1 MRVARPAVLTVQE
14 NINEQGEFLMK
25 DYQAKNIRNIS
36 VVGHGSEGKTTLVEA
51 LLFTAGAIDRQGRVE
66 DGSTTT
72 DFEAEETK
80 RQISIS
86 AAMAPL
92 EWKNTKI
99 NLIDI
104 PGYFDFAGEQSG
116 PLTVCEGALITVGA
130 VSGLSVG
137 AEKAWAMC
145 DKTHTSRMIVIN
157 QMDRENANFEKA
169 LATITEKYG
178 SHIAPIEV
186 PIVENGKFTGVV
198 CVLENKAFIGE
209 GKTLKEIE
217 IPDFVADEV
226 ESAREAIME
235 AAAGAEDELMEK
247 FFEDGE
253 LSFEDMMHGL
263 RQGIKD
269 GTVVPVVCCSGIT
282 RVGLSKVLDNIIDLM
297 PSPAGAVTV
306 GVNPKTGDEVER
318 VCEDSAPFSA
328 QVFKTMADP
337 FVGKLSL
344 MKVVSGTLTGDTMLY
359 NVNAEKSEKP
369 GTIYT
374 LKGKKQNATQKV
386 CAGDICALAKL
397 QSVATGNTLCDGNNP
412 VKYPEIEF
420 PAPCISKAVYAK
432 KAGEEDKIF
441 SGLARLMEE
450 DPTIT
455 VTKNVE
461 TTESVLSGLGE
472 MHIEVVAKKLA
483 SKFGAEC
490 VLQDPKIPY
499 RESIRKP
506 IDVQG
511 RHKKQSGGHG
521 QFGDVKI
528 KFRPNDDPNDTEFH
542 FEDAVVG
549 GTVPR
554 NFIPAVEK
562 GLRDNIKH
570 GVLAGFPVVGLTAQ
584 LYDGSYHPVD
594 SSEMAF
600 KTAAR
605 LAFKQ
610 LTGAN
615 PILLEPIYHVEVD
628 VPDQYMGDIIGDM
641 NKRRGRIMGMDK
653 VGELQRV
660 TAEAPL
666 SEMFKYATDLRS
678 MTQARGSFTMRFE
691 RYEEVPAADAK
702 KIIETCKQE
711 EEDED

>member
-1 MRVARPAVLTVQE
+1 
-14 NINEQGEFLMK
+14 MK

-51 LLFTAGAIDRQGRVE
+51 LLYTAGAIDRQGRVE

-72 DFEAEETK
+72 DFEPEETK

-86 AAMAPL
+86 AAIAPL
-92 EWKNTKI
+92 EWKETKI

-130 VSGLSVG
+130 VSGLNVG

-169 LATITEKYG
+169 LSTITEKYG

-198 CVLENKAFIGE
+198 CILENKAFIGE
-209 GKTLKEIE
+209 GKTLKEVA

-226 ESAREAIME
+226 EAAREAIME

-253 LSFEDMMHGL
+253 LSFDDMMHGL

-269 GTVVPVVCCSGIT
+269 GTVVPVVCCSGVT

-297 PSPAGAVTV
+297 PSPAGTSLT
-306 GVNPKTGDEVER
+306 GVNPKNDEEVER
-318 VCEDSAPFSA
+318 ICADDQPFSA
-328 QVFKTMADP
+328 RVFKTMADP

-344 MKVVSGTLTGDTMLY
+344 MKVMSGTLTGDMLLY
-359 NVNAEKSEKP
+359 NANAEKSEKP

-374 LKGKKQNATQKV
+374 LKGKKQTPTQKV

-412 VKYPEIEF
+412 VKFPEIEF

-455 VTKNVE
+455 VSKNVE

-472 MHIEVVAKKLA
+472 MHIEVVARKLA

-506 IDVQG
+506 IDVEG

-528 KFRPNDDPNDTEFH
+528 KFRPNADPEDTEFH
-542 FEDAVVG
+542 FVDSVVG

-570 GVLAGFPVVGLTAQ
+570 GVLAGFPVVGLTAE
-584 LYDGSYHPVD
+584 LYDGGYHPVD

-615 PILLEPIYHVEVD
+615 PILLEPIYHIEVD

-678 MTQARGSFTMRFE
+678 MTQARGSFTMHFE
-691 RYEEVPAADAK
+691 RYEEVPATDAK
-702 KIIETCKQE
+702 KIIESCKR
-711 EEDED
+711 EDEDED

>member
-1 MRVARPAVLTVQE
+1 
-14 NINEQGEFLMK
+14 MK
-25 DYQAKNIRNIS
+25 DYQAKNIRNLS

-72 DFEAEETK
+72 DYDPEEIR

-92 EWKNTKI
+92 EWKETKI

-104 PGYFDFAGEQSG
+104 PGYFDFAGEQVG
-116 PLTVCEGALITVGA
+116 PMAVSDAALITVGA

-145 DKTHTSRMIVIN
+145 DKSHTSRMIVIN

-169 LATITEKYG
+169 LGTITAKYG
-178 SHIAPIEV
+178 SHIAPIQV
-186 PIVENGKFTGVV
+186 PIVEGGKFTGVA
-198 CVLENKAFIGE
+198 CVLENRAFIGE
-209 GKTLKEIE
+209 GKTLKATD
-217 IPDFVADEV
+217 IPASVADEV

-235 AAAGAEDELMEK
+235 AAAGADDELMEK
-247 FFEDGE
+247 FFEEGE
-253 LSFEDMMHGL
+253 LSFEEMMHGL
-263 RQGIKD
+263 RKGIVE

-282 RVGLSKVLDNIIDLM
+282 RVGLAKLLDNIIDLM
-297 PSPAGAVTV
+297 PSPAGGVLT
-306 GVNPKTGDEVER
+306 GVNPKTGEAVER
-318 VCEDSAPFSA
+318 ICADDQPFSA
-328 QVFKTMADP
+328 RVFKTMADP

-344 MKVVSGTLTGDTMLY
+344 MKITSGALTPDITLY
-359 NVNAEKSEKP
+359 NANAEKTEKP
-369 GTIYT
+369 GTIYI
-374 LKGKKQNATQKV
+374 LKGKKQTTTTRV
-386 CAGDICALAKL
+386 CAGDLCALAKL
-397 QSVATGNTLCDGNNP
+397 QTVATGNTLCDAANP
-412 VKYPEIEF
+412 VRFDELHF

-450 DPTIT
+450 DPTIK
-455 VTKNVE
+455 VEKNVA

-472 MHIEVVAKKLA
+472 MHIEVIAKKLA

-506 IDVQG
+506 IDVEG

-542 FEDAVVG
+542 FVDSVVG

-570 GVLAGFPVVGLTAQ
+570 GVMAGFPVVGLTAE
-584 LYDGSYHPVD
+584 LYDGGYHPVD

-610 LTGAN
+610 LTTAM
-615 PILLEPIYHVEVD
+615 PVLLEPIYHVEVD
-628 VPDQYMGDIIGDM
+628 VPDQYIGDM

-678 MTQARGSFTMRFE
+678 MTQARGSFTMTFE

-702 KIIETCKQE
+702 KIVEACKRE

>member
-1 MRVARPAVLTVQE
+1 
-14 NINEQGEFLMK
+14 MK
-25 DYQAKNIRNIS
+25 DYQAKNIRNLC

-51 LLFTAGAIDRQGRVE
+51 LLFTAGVIDRQGRVE

-72 DFEAEETK
+72 DYDQEEV
-80 RQISIS
+80 RRHISIS

-92 EWKNTKI
+92 EWKDTKI
-99 NLIDI
+99 NLIDV
-104 PGYFDFAGEQSG
+104 PGYFDFAGEQVG
-116 PLTVCEGALITVGA
+116 PMAVSEAALITVGA

-137 AEKAWAMC
+137 AEKAWALC
-145 DKTHTSRMIVIN
+145 DKTHTARMIVIN
-157 QMDRENANFEKA
+157 QMDRDNANFVKA
-169 LATITEKYG
+169 LGTITEKYG

-186 PIVENGKFTGVV
+186 PIVEGGKFTGVV
-198 CVLENKAFIGE
+198 CVLENKAYTGE
-209 GKTLKEIE
+209 GKALKAID
-217 IPDFVADEV
+217 IPASVAADV
-226 ESAREAIME
+226 EKAREQIME
-235 AAAGAEDELMEK
+235 AAAGADDELMEK
-247 FFEDGE
+247 FFEEGE
-253 LSFEDMMHGL
+253 LSPDEMMLGL
-263 RQGIKD
+263 RKGIQE

-282 RVGLSKVLDNIIDLM
+282 RIGLAKLLDYIIDLM
-297 PSPAGAVTV
+297 PSPAGHVLE
-306 GVNPKTGDEVER
+306 GIDPRTGDAVER
-318 VCEDSAPFSA
+318 VCADDQPFSA
-328 QVFKTMADP
+328 RVFKTMADP

-344 MKVVSGTLTGDTMLY
+344 MKVTSGTLTADTQLY
-359 NVNAEKSEKP
+359 NVNAEKTEKP
-369 GTIYT
+369 GTIYF
-374 LKGKKQNATQKV
+374 LRGKKQNTTTKV
-386 CAGDICALAKL
+386 CAGDLCALAKL
-397 QSVATGNTLCDGNNP
+397 QSVATGNTLCDANNP
-412 VKYPEIEF
+412 VKFPDLEF

-441 SGLARLMEE
+441 SGLNRLMEE
-450 DPTIT
+450 DPTIKLE
-455 VTKNVE
+455 KNVE

-472 MHIEVVAKKLA
+472 MHIEVIAKKLA
-483 SKFGAEC
+483 SKFGADC

-511 RHKKQSGGHG
+511 HHKKQSGGHG

-528 KFRPNDDPNDTEFH
+528 KFRPNADPEDTEFH
-542 FEDAVVG
+542 FIDSVVG

-570 GVLAGFPVVGLTAQ
+570 GVLAGFPVVGLTAE
-584 LYDGSYHPVD
+584 LYDGSYHLGD
-594 SSEMAF
+594 ASEIAC

-615 PILLEPIYHVEVD
+615 PVLLEPIYHVEVD
-628 VPDQYMGDIIGDM
+628 VPDQYMGDVIGDM

-653 VGELQRV
+653 VGDLQRV

-678 MTQARGSFTMRFE
+678 MTQARGSFTMSFE

-702 KIIETCKQE
+702 KIVEASKRE
-711 EEDED
+711 EEDDD

>member
-1 MRVARPAVLTVQE
+1 
-14 NINEQGEFLMK
+14 MK
-25 DYQAKNIRNIS
+25 DYQAKNIRNLS

-72 DFEAEETK
+72 DFEPEETK
-80 RQISIS
+80 RGISIS

-116 PLTVCEGALITVGA
+116 PLTVCEGAIITVGA
-130 VSGLSVG
+130 VSGLNVG

-145 DKTHTSRMIVIN
+145 DKTHTSRMIVVN

-209 GKTLKEIE
+209 GKTLKEID
-217 IPDFVADEV
+217 IPASVADEV

-542 FEDAVVG
+542 FVDSVVG

-570 GVLAGFPVVGLTAQ
+570 GVLAGFPVVGLTAE

-628 VPDQYMGDIIGDM
+628 VPDQYMGDVIGDM

-678 MTQARGSFTMRFE
+678 MTQARGSFTMQFE
-691 RYEEVPAADAK
+691 RYEEVPATDAK

>member
-1 MRVARPAVLTVQE
+1 
-14 NINEQGEFLMK
+14 MK

-51 LLFTAGAIDRQGRVE
+51 LLYTAGAIDRQGRVE

-72 DFEAEETK
+72 DFEPEETK

-86 AAMAPL
+86 AAIAPL
-92 EWKNTKI
+92 EWKETKI

-130 VSGLSVG
+130 VSGLNVG

-169 LATITEKYG
+169 LSTITEKYG

-198 CVLENKAFIGE
+198 CVLENKACIGE
-209 GKTLKEIE
+209 GKTLKEIA

-235 AAAGAEDELMEK
+235 AAAGADDELMEK
-247 FFEDGE
+247 FFEEGE
-253 LSFEDMMHGL
+253 LSFDEMMHGL
-263 RQGIKD
+263 RKGILD
-269 GTVVPVVCCSGIT
+269 GTVVPVVCCSGTT
-282 RVGLSKVLDNIIDLM
+282 RVGLSKLLDNIIDLM
-297 PSPAGAVTV
+297 PSPAGTV
-306 GVNPKTGDEVER
+306 LEGVNPKTGETVER
-318 VCEDSAPFSA
+318 VCADDQPFSA
-328 QVFKTMADP
+328 RVFKTMADP

-344 MKVVSGTLTGDTMLY
+344 MKITSGVLTGDVTLY
-359 NVNAEKSEKP
+359 NANAEKTEKP
-369 GTIYT
+369 GTIYF
-374 LKGKKQNATQKV
+374 LKGKKQNTTTKV
-386 CAGDICALAKL
+386 CAGDLCALAKL
-397 QSVATGNTLCDGNNP
+397 QTVATGNTLCDASNP
-412 VKYPEIEF
+412 VKFAELEF

-441 SGLARLMEE
+441 SGLNRLMEE
-450 DPTIT
+450 DQTIKLE
-455 VTKNVE
+455 KNVE

-472 MHIEVVAKKLA
+472 MHLEVIAKKLSA
-483 SKFGAEC
+483 KFGAEC

-499 RESIRKP
+499 RESIRKA
-506 IDVQG
+506 IDVEG

-542 FEDAVVG
+542 FVDSVVG

-570 GVLAGFPVVGLTAQ
+570 GVMAGFPVVGLTAE
-584 LYDGSYHPVD
+584 LYDGGYHPVD

-610 LTGAN
+610 LTTAM

-628 VPDQYMGDIIGDM
+628 VPDQYMGDVIGDM

-653 VGELQRV
+653 VGDLQRV

-678 MTQARGSFTMRFE
+678 MTQARGSFTMSFE

-702 KIIETCKQE
+702 KIVEACKRE

>member
-1 MRVARPAVLTVQE
+1 
-14 NINEQGEFLMK
+14 MK
-25 DYQAKNIRNIS
+25 DYQAKNIRNLS

-72 DFEAEETK
+72 DFEPEETK
-80 RQISIS
+80 RGISIS

-116 PLTVCEGALITVGA
+116 PLTVCEGAIITVGA

-145 DKTHTSRMIVIN
+145 DKTHTSRMIVVN

-209 GKTLKEIE
+209 GKTLKEID
-217 IPDFVADEV
+217 IPASVADEV

-253 LSFEDMMHGL
+253 LSFEDLMHGL

-306 GVNPKTGDEVER
+306 GVNPKPGDEVER

-328 QVFKTMADP
+328 PVFKTMADP

-542 FEDAVVG
+542 FVDSVVG

-562 GLRDNIKH
+562 GLRDHIKH
-570 GVLAGFPVVGLTAQ
+570 GVLAGFPVGGLTAE

-628 VPDQYMGDIIGDM
+628 VPDQYMGDVIGDM

-678 MTQARGSFTMRFE
+678 MTQARGSFTMQFE
-691 RYEEVPAADAK
+691 RYEEVPATDAK

>member
-1 MRVARPAVLTVQE
+1 
-14 NINEQGEFLMK
+14 MK
-25 DYQAKNIRNIS
+25 DYQAKNIRNLS

-72 DFEAEETK
+72 DFEPEETK
-80 RQISIS
+80 RGISIS

-116 PLTVCEGALITVGA
+116 PLTVCEGAIITVGA

-145 DKTHTSRMIVIN
+145 DKTHTSRMIVVN

-209 GKTLKEIE
+209 GKTLKEID
-217 IPDFVADEV
+217 IPASVADEV

-306 GVNPKTGDEVER
+306 GVTPKTGDEVER

-397 QSVATGNTLCDGNNP
+397 QSVATGNTLCDGANP
-412 VKYPEIEF
+412 VKYAEIEF

-542 FEDAVVG
+542 FVDSVVG

-570 GVLAGFPVVGLTAQ
+570 GVLAGFPVVGLTAE

-628 VPDQYMGDIIGDM
+628 VPDQYMGDVIGDM

-678 MTQARGSFTMRFE
+678 MTQARGSFTMQFE
-691 RYEEVPAADAK
+691 RYEEVPATDAK

>member
-1 MRVARPAVLTVQE
+1 
-14 NINEQGEFLMK
+14 MK

-72 DFEAEETK
+72 DFEAEEIK

-130 VSGLSVG
+130 VSGLNVG

-178 SHIAPIEV
+178 SHIAPIQV

-198 CVLENKAFIGE
+198 CILENKAFIGE
-209 GKTLKEIE
+209 GKNLKEIE
-217 IPDFVADEV
+217 IPASVADEV

-247 FFEDGE
+247 FFENGE

-282 RVGLSKVLDNIIDLM
+282 RVGLSKVLDNVIDLM
-297 PSPAGAVTV
+297 PSPAGTVTEC
-306 GVNPKTGDEVER
+306 VNPKTGEATER
-318 VCEDSAPFSA
+318 ICADDQPFSA

-344 MKVVSGTLTGDTMLY
+344 MKIMSGTLTGDMALY
-359 NVNAEKSEKP
+359 NANAEKTEKP

-374 LKGKKQNATQKV
+374 LKGKKQNPTQKV

-397 QSVATGNTLCDGNNP
+397 QSVATGNTLCDANNP
-412 VKYPEIEF
+412 VKFPEIEF

-472 MHIEVVAKKLA
+472 MHIEVVAKKL
-483 SKFGAEC
+483 STKFGAEC

-570 GVLAGFPVVGLTAQ
+570 GVLAGYPVVGLTAQ

-615 PILLEPIYHVEVD
+615 PVLLEPIYHVEVD

-641 NKRRGRIMGMDK
+641 NKRRGRILGMDK

-691 RYEEVPAADAK
+691 RYEEVPAMDAK
-702 KIIETCKQE
+702 KIIEASKQE

>member
-1 MRVARPAVLTVQE
+1 
-14 NINEQGEFLMK
+14 MK
-25 DYQAKNIRNIS
+25 DYQAKNIRNLS

-72 DFEAEETK
+72 DFETEETK
-80 RQISIS
+80 RGISIS

-116 PLTVCEGALITVGA
+116 PLTVCEGAIITVGA

-145 DKTHTSRMIVIN
+145 DKTHTSRMIVVN

-209 GKTLKEIE
+209 GKTLKEID
-217 IPDFVADEV
+217 IPASVADEV

-318 VCEDSAPFSA
+318 VCEDNAPFSA

-542 FEDAVVG
+542 FVDSVVG

-570 GVLAGFPVVGLTAQ
+570 GVLAGFPVVGLTAE

-628 VPDQYMGDIIGDM
+628 VPDQYMGDVIGDM

-678 MTQARGSFTMRFE
+678 MTQARGSFTMQFE
-691 RYEEVPAADAK
+691 RYEEVPATDAK

>member
-1 MRVARPAVLTVQE
+1 
-14 NINEQGEFLMK
+14 MK

-36 VVGHGSEGKTTLVEA
+36 VVGHGSEGKTTLVES
-51 LLFTAGAIDRQGRVE
+51 LLFSTGAIDRQGRVE
-66 DGSTTT
+66 DGTTTT
-72 DFEAEETK
+72 DFEAEETR

-86 AAMAPL
+86 AALAPL
-92 EWKNTKI
+92 EWKETKI

-116 PLTVCEGALITVGA
+116 PLTVCEGALICVGA
-130 VSGLSVG
+130 VSGLNVG

-198 CVLENKAFIGE
+198 CVLENKAYTGE
-209 GKTLKEIE
+209 GKNMKEIP

-253 LSFEDMMHGL
+253 LSFDDMMHGL

-269 GTVVPVVCCSGIT
+269 GTVVPVVCCSSIT
-282 RVGLSKVLDNIIDLM
+282 RIGLAKLLDNVIDLM
-297 PSPAGAVTV
+297 PSPAGHEIV
-306 GVNPKTGDEVER
+306 GVNPKTGEETVR
-318 VCEDSAPFSA
+318 VCADDQPFSA

-337 FVGKLSL
+337 FVGKLSI
-344 MKVVSGTLTGDTMLY
+344 MKVMSGVLTGDMLLY
-359 NVNAEKSEKP
+359 NSNAEKTEKP
-369 GTIYT
+369 GTIYFM
-374 LKGKKQNATQKV
+374 KGKKQTATSKV

-397 QSVATGNTLCDGNNP
+397 QTVATGNTLCDGANP
-412 VKYPEIEF
+412 VKFADIEF

-455 VTKNVE
+455 ITKNVE

-483 SKFGAEC
+483 TKFGAEC

-506 IDVQG
+506 IDVEG

-528 KFRPNDDPNDTEFH
+528 RFRPNEDPEDIEFH
-542 FEDAVVG
+542 FVDSVVG

-570 GVLAGFPVVGLTAQ
+570 GVLAGFPVVGLTAE
-584 LYDGSYHPVD
+584 LYDGGYHPVD

-610 LTGAN
+610 LTTAN
-615 PILLEPIYHVEVD
+615 PILLEPIYHVEVF
-628 VPDQYMGDIIGDM
+628 VPDSYMGDIIGDM

-678 MTQARGSFTMRFE
+678 MTQARGSFTMSFE

-702 KIIETCKQE
+702 KIVEACKRE

>member
-1 MRVARPAVLTVQE
+1 
-14 NINEQGEFLMK
+14 MK
-25 DYQAKNIRNIS
+25 DYQAKNIRNLS

-72 DFEAEETK
+72 DFEPEETK
-80 RQISIS
+80 RGISIS

-116 PLTVCEGALITVGA
+116 PLTVCEGAIITVGA
-130 VSGLSVG
+130 VSGLNVG

-145 DKTHTSRMIVIN
+145 DKTHTSRMIVVN

-209 GKTLKEIE
+209 GKTLKEID
-217 IPDFVADEV
+217 IPASVADEV

-297 PSPAGAVTV
+297 PSPAGTV
-306 GVNPKTGDEVER
+306 ATGVNPKTGDEVER
-318 VCEDSAPFSA
+318 VCEDGAPFSA

-397 QSVATGNTLCDGNNP
+397 QSVATGNTLCDGANP
-412 VKYPEIEF
+412 VKYAEIEF

-542 FEDAVVG
+542 FVDSVVG

-570 GVLAGFPVVGLTAQ
+570 GVLAGFPVVGLTAE

-628 VPDQYMGDIIGDM
+628 VPDQYMGDVIGDM

-678 MTQARGSFTMRFE
+678 MTQARGSFTMQFE
-691 RYEEVPAADAK
+691 RYEEVPATDAK

>member
-1 MRVARPAVLTVQE
+1 
-14 NINEQGEFLMK
+14 MK
-25 DYQAKNIRNIS
+25 DYQAKNIRNLS

-72 DFEAEETK
+72 DFETEETK
-80 RQISIS
+80 RGISIS

-116 PLTVCEGALITVGA
+116 PLTVCEGAIITVGA
-130 VSGLSVG
+130 VSGLNVG

-145 DKTHTSRMIVIN
+145 DKTHTSRMIVVN

-209 GKTLKEIE
+209 GKTLKEID
-217 IPDFVADEV
+217 IPASVADEV

-397 QSVATGNTLCDGNNP
+397 QSVATGNTLCDGANP
-412 VKYPEIEF
+412 VKYAEIEF

-542 FEDAVVG
+542 FVDSVVG

-570 GVLAGFPVVGLTAQ
+570 GVLAGFPVVGLTAE

-678 MTQARGSFTMRFE
+678 MTQARGSFTMQFE
-691 RYEEVPAADAK
+691 RYEEVPATDAK

>member
-1 MRVARPAVLTVQE
+1 
-14 NINEQGEFLMK
+14 MK

-72 DFEAEETK
+72 DYDSEETK
-80 RQISIS
+80 RGISIS

-92 EWKNTKI
+92 EWKETKI

-116 PLTVCEGALITVGA
+116 PLTVCEGAIITVGA
-130 VSGLSVG
+130 VSGLNVG

-169 LATITEKYG
+169 LSTITEKYG

-217 IPDFVADEV
+217 IPASVADEV

-297 PSPAGAVTV
+297 PSPAGTV
-306 GVNPKTGDEVER
+306 ATGVNPKTGEEVER
-318 VCEDSAPFSA
+318 VCEDNAPFSA

-344 MKVVSGTLTGDTMLY
+344 MKVMSGKLTGDTTLY

-374 LKGKKQNATQKV
+374 LKGKKQNPTQKV

-397 QSVATGNTLCDGNNP
+397 QSVATGNTLCDGHNP

-542 FEDAVVG
+542 FVDSVVG

-570 GVLAGFPVVGLTAQ
+570 GVLAGFPVVGLTAE

-610 LTGAN
+610 LTGAS

-628 VPDQYMGDIIGDM
+628 VPDQYMGDVIGDM

-678 MTQARGSFTMRFE
+678 MTQARGSFTMQFE
-691 RYEEVPAADAK
+691 RYEEVPATDAK

>member
-1 MRVARPAVLTVQE
+1 
-14 NINEQGEFLMK
+14 MK

-72 DFEAEETK
+72 DFEPEETK
-80 RQISIS
+80 RGISIS

-116 PLTVCEGALITVGA
+116 PLTVCEGAIITVGA
-130 VSGLSVG
+130 VSGLNVG

-145 DKTHTSRMIVIN
+145 DKTHTSRMIVVN

-209 GKTLKEIE
+209 GKNLKEIA

-344 MKVVSGTLTGDTMLY
+344 MKVMSGTLTGDMMLY

-397 QSVATGNTLCDGNNP
+397 QSVDTGNTLCDGANP
-412 VKYPEIEF
+412 VKYAEIEF

-542 FEDAVVG
+542 FVDSVVG

-570 GVLAGFPVVGLTAQ
+570 GVLAGFPVVGLTAE

-628 VPDQYMGDIIGDM
+628 VPDQYMGDVIGDM

-678 MTQARGSFTMRFE
+678 MTQARGSFTMQFE
-691 RYEEVPAADAK
+691 RYEEVPATDAK

>member
-1 MRVARPAVLTVQE
+1 
-14 NINEQGEFLMK
+14 MK
-25 DYQAKNIRNIS
+25 DYQAKNIRNLS

-72 DFEAEETK
+72 DYDPEEIR
-80 RQISIS
+80 RQISIT

-92 EWKNTKI
+92 EWKETKI

-104 PGYFDFAGEQSG
+104 PGYFDFAGEQVG
-116 PLTVCEGALITVGA
+116 PMAVCEAALITVGA
-130 VSGLSVG
+130 VSGLTVG

-157 QMDRENANFEKA
+157 QMDRENANFTKA
-169 LATITEKYG
+169 LGTITAKYG

-198 CVLENKAFIGE
+198 CVLENKAFTGE
-209 GKTLKEIE
+209 GKTLKAID
-217 IPDFVADEV
+217 IPASVADEV
-226 ESAREAIME
+226 EAAREAIME
-235 AAAGAEDELMEK
+235 AAAGADDELMEK
-247 FFEDGE
+247 FFEEGE
-253 LSFEDMMHGL
+253 LSFDEMMHGL
-263 RQGIKD
+263 RKGILD
-269 GTVVPVVCCSGIT
+269 GTVVPVVCCSGTT
-282 RVGLSKVLDNIIDLM
+282 RVGLSKLLDNIIDLM
-297 PSPAGAVTV
+297 PSPAGTV
-306 GVNPKTGDEVER
+306 LEGVNPKTGETVER
-318 VCEDSAPFSA
+318 VCADDQPFSA
-328 QVFKTMADP
+328 RVFKTMADP

-344 MKVVSGTLTGDTMLY
+344 MKITSGVLTGDVTLY
-359 NVNAEKSEKP
+359 NANAEKTEKP
-369 GTIYT
+369 GTIYF
-374 LKGKKQNATQKV
+374 LKGKKQNTTTKV
-386 CAGDICALAKL
+386 CAGDLCALAKL
-397 QSVATGNTLCDGNNP
+397 QTVATGNTLCDASNP
-412 VKYPEIEF
+412 VKFAELEF

-441 SGLARLMEE
+441 SGLNRLMEE
-450 DPTIT
+450 DQTIKLE
-455 VTKNVE
+455 KNVE

-472 MHIEVVAKKLA
+472 MHLEVIAKKLSA
-483 SKFGAEC
+483 KFGAEC

-506 IDVQG
+506 IDVEG

-542 FEDAVVG
+542 FVDSVVG

-570 GVLAGFPVVGLTAQ
+570 GVMAGFPVVGLTAE
-584 LYDGSYHPVD
+584 LYDGGYHPVD

-610 LTGAN
+610 LTTAM

-628 VPDQYMGDIIGDM
+628 VPDQYMGDVIGDM

-653 VGELQRV
+653 VGDLQRV

-678 MTQARGSFTMRFE
+678 MTQARGSFTMSFE

-702 KIIETCKQE
+702 KIVEACKRE

>member
-1 MRVARPAVLTVQE
+1 
-14 NINEQGEFLMK
+14 MK

-66 DGSTTT
+66 DGTTTT
-72 DFEAEETK
+72 DHEQEEIK
-80 RQISIS
+80 RGISIS
-86 AAMAPL
+86 AAVAPL
-92 EWKNTKI
+92 EWKETKI

-104 PGYFDFAGEQSG
+104 PGYFDFAGEMVG
-116 PLTVCEGALITVGA
+116 PMSVCEGAIITVGA
-130 VSGLSVG
+130 VNGLNVG

-145 DKTHTSRMIVIN
+145 DKTNTARLIVIN
-157 QMDRENANFEKA
+157 NMDRENANFEKA
-169 LATITEKYG
+169 MATLTEKYG
-178 SHIAPIEV
+178 SAVAAIQVPVIEG
-186 PIVENGKFTGVV
+186 GKFVGVAS
-198 CVLENKAFIGE
+198 LLDNKAYMGE
-209 GKTLKEIE
+209 GKSLKEVDV
-217 IPDFVADEV
+217 PASVADEV
-226 ESAREAIME
+226 EAAREALME

-247 FFEDGE
+247 FFEEGE
-253 LSFEDMMHGL
+253 LSQEEMMHGL

-269 GTVVPVVCCSGIT
+269 GTVVPVVCCSSIT
-282 RVGLSKVLDNIIDLM
+282 RVGLAKVLDTIKEIM
-297 PSPAGAVTV
+297 PSPAGTVKV
-306 GVNPKTGDEVER
+306 GVNPKTGEEVECI
-318 VCEDSAPFSA
+318 CEEGQPFSA

-337 FVGKLSL
+337 FVGKMSL
-344 MKVVSGTLTGDTMLY
+344 MKVMSGSLTGDMLLY
-359 NVNAEKSEKP
+359 NANAEKTEKP
-369 GTIYT
+369 GTISI
-374 LKGKKQNATQKV
+374 LKGKKPTATQKV
-386 CAGDICALAKL
+386 CAGDIFCLAKL
-397 QSVATGNTLCDGNNP
+397 GSVATGHTLCDGANP
-412 VKYPEIEF
+412 VKFADIEF

-432 KAGEEDKIF
+432 KSGEEDKIF
-441 SGLARLMEE
+441 SGLSRLMEE
-450 DPTIT
+450 DPTLTI
-455 VTKNVE
+455 TKNVE

-542 FEDAVVG
+542 FIDSVVG

-562 GLRDNIKH
+562 GLRDNIVH
-570 GVLAGFPVVGLTAQ
+570 GVLAGFPVVGLTAE

-610 LTGAN
+610 LTGAS

-628 VPDQYMGDIIGDM
+628 VPDQYMGDIMGDM

-653 VGELQRV
+653 VGDMQRV

-666 SEMFKYATDLRS
+666 SEMAKYATDLRS
-678 MTQARGSFTMRFE
+678 MTQARGSFTMSFE

-702 KIIETCKQE
+702 KIVEACKRE

>member
-1 MRVARPAVLTVQE
+1 
-14 NINEQGEFLMK
+14 MK
-25 DYQAKNIRNIS
+25 DYQAKNIRNLS

-72 DFEAEETK
+72 DFEPEETK
-80 RQISIS
+80 RGISIS

-116 PLTVCEGALITVGA
+116 PLTVCEGAIITVGA

-145 DKTHTSRMIVIN
+145 DKTHTSRMIVVN

-209 GKTLKEIE
+209 GKTLKEID
-217 IPDFVADEV
+217 IPASVADEV

-528 KFRPNDDPNDTEFH
+528 NFRPNDDPNDTEFH
-542 FEDAVVG
+542 FVDSVVG

-570 GVLAGFPVVGLTAQ
+570 GVLAGFPVVGLTAE

-628 VPDQYMGDIIGDM
+628 VPDQYMGDVIGDM

-678 MTQARGSFTMRFE
+678 MTQARGSFTMQFE
-691 RYEEVPAADAK
+691 RYEEVPATDAK

>member
-1 MRVARPAVLTVQE
+1 
-14 NINEQGEFLMK
+14 MK
-25 DYQAKNIRNIS
+25 DYQAKNIRNLS

-72 DFEAEETK
+72 DFEPEETK
-80 RQISIS
+80 RGISIS

-116 PLTVCEGALITVGA
+116 PLTVCEGAIITVGA

-145 DKTHTSRMIVIN
+145 DKTHTSRMIVVN

-178 SHIAPIEV
+178 SHIAPIQV

-209 GKTLKEIE
+209 GKTLKEID
-217 IPDFVADEV
+217 IPASVADEV

-318 VCEDSAPFSA
+318 VCEDNAPFSA

-397 QSVATGNTLCDGNNP
+397 QSVATGNTLCDGSNP

-542 FEDAVVG
+542 FVDSVVG

-570 GVLAGFPVVGLTAQ
+570 GVLAGFPVVGLTAE

-628 VPDQYMGDIIGDM
+628 VPDQYMGDVIGDM

-678 MTQARGSFTMRFE
+678 MTQARGSFTMQFE
-691 RYEEVPAADAK
+691 RYEEVPATDAK

>member
-1 MRVARPAVLTVQE
+1 
-14 NINEQGEFLMK
+14 MK

-51 LLFTAGAIDRQGRVE
+51 LLYTAGAIDRQGRVE

-72 DFEAEETK
+72 DFEPEETK

-86 AAMAPL
+86 AAIAPL
-92 EWKNTKI
+92 EWKETKI

-130 VSGLSVG
+130 VSGLNVG

-169 LATITEKYG
+169 LSTITEKYG

-209 GKTLKEIE
+209 GKTLKEIA

-253 LSFEDMMHGL
+253 LSFDDMMHGL

-297 PSPAGAVTV
+297 PSPAGTSLT
-306 GVNPKTGDEVER
+306 GVNPKNDEEVER
-318 VCEDSAPFSA
+318 ICADDQPFSA
-328 QVFKTMADP
+328 RVFKTMADP

-344 MKVVSGTLTGDTMLY
+344 MKVMSGTLTGDMLLY
-359 NVNAEKSEKP
+359 NANAEKNEKP

-374 LKGKKQNATQKV
+374 LKGKKQTPTQKV

-412 VKYPEIEF
+412 VKFPEIEF

-455 VTKNVE
+455 VSKNVE

-472 MHIEVVAKKLA
+472 MHIEVVARKLA

-506 IDVQG
+506 IDVEG

-528 KFRPNDDPNDTEFH
+528 KFRPNADPDDTEFH
-542 FEDAVVG
+542 FVDSVVG

-570 GVLAGFPVVGLTAQ
+570 GVLAGFPVVGLTAE
-584 LYDGSYHPVD
+584 LYDGGYHPVD

-615 PILLEPIYHVEVD
+615 PILLEPIYHIEVD

-678 MTQARGSFTMRFE
+678 MTQARGSFTMSFE

-702 KIIETCKQE
+702 KIIESCKR
-711 EEDED
+711 EDEDED

>member
-1 MRVARPAVLTVQE
+1 
-14 NINEQGEFLMK
+14 MK
-25 DYQAKNIRNIS
+25 DYQAKNIRNLS

-72 DFEAEETK
+72 DFEPEETK
-80 RQISIS
+80 RGISIS

-116 PLTVCEGALITVGA
+116 PLTVCEGAIITVGA

-145 DKTHTSRMIVIN
+145 DKTHTSRMIVVN

-178 SHIAPIEV
+178 SHIAPIQV

-209 GKTLKEIE
+209 GKTLKEID
-217 IPDFVADEV
+217 IPASVADEV

-374 LKGKKQNATQKV
+374 LKGKKQNPTKKV

-542 FEDAVVG
+542 FVDSVVG

-570 GVLAGFPVVGLTAQ
+570 GVLAGFPVVGLTAE

-628 VPDQYMGDIIGDM
+628 VPDQYMGDVIGDM

-678 MTQARGSFTMRFE
+678 MTQARGSFTMQFE
-691 RYEEVPAADAK
+691 RYEEVPATDAK